1 MEDFVQRFPLLGRKI
16 FKKLDNQNLA
26 KFKEAGKSLDAY
38 LKNDRLIWAR
48 RLQKYNKNHT
58 DFKEEWKSATKKVQV
73 ENVKELAITVEKFN
87 AFNPKRLD

>member
-26 KFKEAGKSLDAY
+26 KVKEAGKFLDAY
-38 LKNDRLIWAR
+38 LKNDRLIWTR

-58 DFKEEWKSATKKVQV
+58 DFKEEWKSATKKVPVGNVKKLAIAV
-73 ENVKELAITVEKFN
+73 ENFYACKYN
-87 AFNPKRLD
+87 R